1 MQLFNELF
9 QNLDSTTS
17 TLRKTA
23 ALAEYFK
30 AAPPKD
36 AVWALYLLVGRK
48 QKRLLNR
55 SVLQTAIQSL
65 AQLPSWLFEESYA
78 VVGDLAETIALLLP
92 ASERFAR
99 TQPAPLH
106 IWMEQFIPELSRS
119 EDPVALLQSWWLA
132 HDKEEV
138 FLINK
143 LITGG
148 FRTGVAKN
156 IVIKALAEAFAV
168 SEAHIAERLIGEWP
182 VSAEWFLSLGEVRS
196 DGDAAAPRATPYP
209 FYLASALD
217 SSLIADSSIEDFAL
231 EWKWDGIRA
240 QLVKRGAEIG
250 LWSRGEELL
259 NESFPEVIA
268 AAKDWN
274 RDLILDGELLL
285 EREGSILPFA
295 ELQKRISRKNLS
307 AKWLASHP
315 ALFLAFDCLEEG
327 GQDLREKTQRE
338 RRERLDAL
346 LSDAPALFRA
356 SPLLKVQ
363 SWEEAESLRAEAFQ
377 RSAEGL
383 MLKHW
388 QGPYRIGRRRG
399 EWWKWKVD
407 PLTLDAVLI
416 YAQAGHGRRA
426 NLLTDYTFALW
437 KEEQLVPFA
446 KAYSGLT
453 DVEILELDRWIK
465 GHTRERFGPVR
476 SVEPLRVFE
485 IAFEGIALS
494 KRHKAGIAVRFPR
507 ILRERLDK
515 TPAEADTVERAQ
527 ELIHEQSH

>member
-1 MQLFNELF
+1 MQLFTELF
-9 QNLDSTTS
+9 RQLDSTTS
-17 TLRKTA
+17 TLAKTA
-23 ALAEYFK
+23 ALAAYFK
-30 AAPPKD
+30 AAPPED

-48 QKRLLNR
+48 QKRLLTR
-55 SVLQTAIQSL
+55 SVMQTAIQEL
-65 AQLPSWLFEESYA
+65 AQLPAWLFEESYA
-78 VVGDLAETIALLLP
+78 VVGDLAETVALLLP
-92 ASERFAR
+92 AR
-99 TQPAPLH
+99 TAGAAAPDTSLH
-106 IWMEQFIPELSRS
+106 LWMEERIPRLSAS
-119 EDPVALLQSWWLA
+119 ETPEALLQEWWLT
-132 HDKEEV
+132 HPKEQV

-156 IVIKALAEAFAV
+156 LVIKALAEAFA
-168 SEAHIAERLIGEWP
+168 STEARVAERLIGDWP
-182 VSAEWFLSLGEVRS
+182 VSAAWFEGFATAGNAGE
-196 DGDAAAPRATPYP
+196 AEAPRATPFP

-217 SSLIADSSIEDFAL
+217 AATLEASPVEDFAL

-240 QLVKRGAEIG
+240 QLVKRGEAIG

-259 NESFPEVIA
+259 NGSFPEILG
-268 AAKDWN
+268 AAKEWPEDFV
-274 RDLILDGELLL
+274 IDGELLL
-285 EREGSILPFA
+285 EKDGLILPFA
-295 ELQKRISRKNLS
+295 ELQKRITRKNLS

-315 ALFLAFDCLEEG
+315 ALFLAFDCLELRGE
-327 GQDLREKTQRE
+327 DLREKSQRE
-338 RRERLDAL
+338 RRSALEAL
-346 LSDAPALFRA
+346 LAAAPPLFRA
-356 SPLLKVQ
+356 SPLLQVA
-363 SWEEAESLRAEAFQ
+363 SWEEAKELRREAPQ

-388 QGPYRIGRRRG
+388 LGPYRIGRRRG

-437 KEEQLVPFA
+437 KDEQLVPFA

-453 DVEILELDRWIK
+453 DAEILELDRWIK

-485 IAFEGIALS
+485 IAFEGIAPS

-515 TPAEADTVERAQ
+515 TPAEADSVERAQ
-527 ELIHEQSH
+527 ELIDAQSH